1 MKSIKEMT
9 EKELTDWGI
18 QKIRNGRD
26 LRDIE
31 YSLIRNNIDGNIQ
44 NSVLKTL
51 KVIEKQRKRLH
62 EKANEHAE
70 KISLRNASL
79 IKIFIGVFIGVF
91 IAFAGWILWEKSVQA
106 GVYFIFNFSIFIPAI
121 VLIFKR
127 NIRFNRCL

>member
-18 QKIRNGRD
+18 QKIKNGRD

-31 YSLIRNNIDGNIQ
+31 YSLMRNNIDENVQ

-51 KVIEKQRKRLH
+51 KVIEKQEKKLR
-62 EKANEHAE
+62 EKANEYAE

-79 IKIFIGVFIGVF
+79 VKILIGVF
-91 IAFAGWILWEKSVQA
+91 IAIVGWILWQKSVQA
-106 GVYFIFNFSIFIPAI
+106 GVYFIFNFLIFIPAI
-121 VLIFKR
+121 VLIFKGILGLIVVYR
-127 NIRFNRCL
+127 K

>member
-18 QKIRNGRD
+18 QKIKNGRD

-31 YSLIRNNIDGNIQ
+31 YSLMRNNIDENIQ

-51 KVIEKQRKRLH
+51 KVIEKQEKRLR
-62 EKANEHAE
+62 EKANEYAE

-79 IKIFIGVFIGVF
+79 VKILIGVF
-91 IAFAGWILWEKSVQA
+91 IAIVGWILWQKSVQA
-106 GVYFIFNFSIFIPAI
+106 GVYFIFNFLIFIPAI
-121 VLIFKR
+121 VLIFKGILGLIVVYR
-127 NIRFNRCL
+127 K

>member
-18 QKIRNGRD
+18 QKIKNGRD

-31 YSLIRNNIDGNIQ
+31 YSLIRNNIDENIQ

-51 KVIEKQRKRLH
+51 KVIEKQEKRLR

-79 IKIFIGVFIGVF
+79 VKILIGVF
-91 IAFAGWILWEKSVQA
+91 IAIVGWILWQKSVQA
-106 GVYFIFNFSIFIPAI
+106 GVYFIFNFLIFIPAI
-121 VLIFKR
+121 VLIFKGMLGLIVVYR
-127 NIRFNRCL
+127 K

>member
-18 QKIRNGRD
+18 QKIKNGRD

-31 YSLIRNNIDGNIQ
+31 YSLIRNNIDENIQ

-51 KVIEKQRKRLH
+51 KVIEKQEKRLR

-79 IKIFIGVFIGVF
+79 VKILIGVF
-91 IAFAGWILWEKSVQA
+91 IAIVGWILWQKSVQA
-106 GVYFIFNFSIFIPAI
+106 GVYFIFNFLIFIPAI
-121 VLIFKR
+121 VLIFKGILGLIVVYR
-127 NIRFNRCL
+127 K